1 MRSSTLPSSLT
12 ASDFEADELL
22 LAPQEI
28 LLDGNIVEGMAVHI
42 AQGRFAAIGPR
53 AALCA
58 SLPHLAPLE
67 LPSHLLMPGFIDSHH
82 HLTQSLGKSLVFGEP
97 SEIFRRIWV
106 PLESSLDERML
117 YLSSKLAA
125 LEALRGGF
133 TTAVDAGT
141 RSAGEI
147 DAVAMA
153 AEETGMRCVLGLICN
168 DQGGSATP
176 QQRQQILDRA
186 QHHLTR
192 WPSSGLIHPSLAIS
206 IPEAASDDMLHDVS
220 ALCATH
226 GAIFQSHVNE
236 HLQAVE
242 RSLVARGLRPLQH
255 LHAVGALGPQT
266 LIAHATLV
274 TPDELNLL
282 RDTDTA
288 VAFNPVASSWKGNAV
303 APALNMHA
311 LGIRMGLGS
320 DGTRSDAFRLMDAAE
335 TSQRLTIGLA
345 TGDSSCGGG
354 WPWLD
359 MATCDAADAAGLSGI
374 CGSIAEGL
382 AADFLLVNVDT
393 PEMTPSW
400 DRPWELV
407 RYGNRDQIDG
417 VFTLGRLRLWQGWPC
432 HWDARELMAEIRE
445 SAAAAIAQS
454 PIQRIHPTSSTHR
467 FQRPSQQQSQQHPS
481 SRAGEPRQ

>member
-1 MRSSTLPSSLT
+1 MHVTSSSPTLS
-12 ASDFEADELL
+12 ASHFDAEELL
-22 LAPQEI
+22 LLPREV
-28 LLDGNIVEGMAVHI
+28 LLDGQAVTGMAVHI
-42 AQGRFAAIGPR
+42 VDGRFATIGTVTELR
-53 AALCA
+53 ER
-58 SLPHLAPLE
+58 LPHLKAIE

-117 YLSSKLAA
+117 YLSARLAA

-141 RSAGEI
+141 RSAGEM
-147 DAVAMA
+147 DALARAV
-153 AEETGMRCVLGLICN
+153 EESGLRCVLGMICN
-168 DQGGSATP
+168 DRGGSATRP
-176 QQRQQILDRA
+176 PRQQIMERA
-186 QHHLTR
+186 ESHFRR
-192 WPSSGLIHPSLAIS
+192 WEGSALIHPSLAIS
-206 IPEAASDDMLHDVS
+206 IPEAASDDMLHDAS
-220 ALCATH
+220 ALCAEH

-242 RSLVARGLRPLQH
+242 RSLVARGQRPLQH

-303 APALNMHA
+303 APALQMSA
-311 LGIRMGLGS
+311 LGLRVGLGT
-320 DGTRSDAFRLMDAAE
+320 DGTRSDGFRLMDAAE
-335 TSQRLTIGLA
+335 TSQRLTVGLA

-354 WPWLD
+354 WQWLD
-359 MATCDAADAAGLSGI
+359 MATSAAADATGLGTV
-374 CGSIAEGL
+374 CGRIAEGL
-382 AADFLLVNVDT
+382 AADFLLINLDV

-407 RYGNRDQIDG
+407 RYGNRDQIDA
-417 VFTLGRLRLWQGWPC
+417 VFTAGRMRLLHGWPC
-432 HWDARELMAEIRE
+432 DWDARALLAEVRE
-445 SAAAAIAQS
+445 TAAAAISSA
-454 PIQRIHPTSSTHR
+454 PIQRVHPTSREHR
-467 FQRPSQQQSQQHPS
+467 AQYRSAHTEGRP
-481 SRAGEPRQ
+481 